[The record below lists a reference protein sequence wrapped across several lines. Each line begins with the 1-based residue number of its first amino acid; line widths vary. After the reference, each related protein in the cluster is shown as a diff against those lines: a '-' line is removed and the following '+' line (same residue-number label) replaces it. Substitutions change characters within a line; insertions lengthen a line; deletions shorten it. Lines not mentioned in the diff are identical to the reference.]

1 MRSGEGAADGVLVVD
16 KPAGM
21 TSHDVVDEVRRR
33 FRTRKVGHAGT
44 LDPGAT
50 GVLVCGLG
58 RATRFLTYSQEVP
71 KRYLAGAVFGVTT
84 STQDGSGLVIEE
96 RPVVAT
102 EDDVAALLPGFTGD
116 VQQIPPMVSA
126 VRHEGERLHVKA
138 RRGEEVERAPRRVHV
153 YSFGLLDWRPGERP
167 EATLDVRCSAGTYV
181 RTLVHDLGAELGCGA
196 HLRSLRRTEAG
207 GFTLAD
213 ATPLGEIEPGHL
225 RPLVEAVR
233 GLGRIEVDDKGRQ
246 MVAHG
251 RPLPLAL
258 APEGPPEPGVRGVG
272 GVGGLDPASPGRRAA
287 PPGAAVAVV
296 SGGDLLGVYRP
307 RGDTLVPE
315 RVVPT

>member
-1 MRSGEGAADGVLVVD
+1 MLVVD

-58 RATRFLTYSQEVP
+58 RATRFLSYAQEVP

-84 STQDGSGLVIEE
+84 STQDGSGRVIEE
-96 RPVVAT
+96 RPVGAS
-102 EDDVAALLPGFTGD
+102 EDDVAALLPGFTGA

-138 RRGEEVERAPRRVHV
+138 RRGEEVERTPRQVHV
-153 YSFGLLDWRPGERP
+153 YSFGLLGWRPGERP
-167 EATLDVRCSAGTYV
+167 EATFDLRCSAGTYV
-181 RTLVHDLGAELGCGA
+181 RTLVHDLGAQLGCGA

-207 GFTLAD
+207 GFTLAE
-213 ATPLGEIEPGHL
+213 ATPLDRIDPGHL

-233 GLGRIEVDDKGRQ
+233 GLSRIEVDDAARQ
-246 MVAHG
+246 RVAHG

-258 APEGPPEPGVRGVG
+258 VQTEPPEPGERGVG
-272 GVGGLDPASPGRRAA
+272 GLAPAFPGERTAL
-287 PPGAAVAVV
+287 PGAPVAVI

-307 RGDTLVPE
+307 RGDSLVPE